1 MESVRKT
8 GQELMEKANTAD
20 AATIRSQLTE
30 LNSLWS
36 RTNKLAERKS
46 TRLEEALRS
55 AEKLHKSVHMLL
67 EWLSDA
73 EMRLRFVNSLPDDD
87 QETRNYL
94 NEHTK

>member
-8 GQELMEKANTAD
+8 GQELMEKASAAD
-20 AATIRSQLTE
+20 AATIRSQLSE
-30 LNSLWS
+30 LNSLWT
-36 RTNKLAERKS
+36 RTNKLAERRS
-46 TRLEEALRS
+46 SRLEEALRA

-73 EMRLRFVNSLPDDD
+73 EMRLRFVNSLPEDD

-94 NEHTK
+94 TEHAK